1 MPIKIGTYIS
11 SLIDSGRRRIKVLV
25 TGRSDVQNAYESLP
39 FGIDNSP
46 PENIRAIYAETGEK
60 GRNIIL
66 GYINQN
72 QLNSLQEGE
81 TSFYSTSE
89 NGETIQSFMTMRNDG
104 TIEILG
110 TGDFLVR
117 FNELQTGFN
126 QLRSDF
132 NTLINLYN
140 AHVHITTATVGATAV
155 PGVISATVSTG
166 TPSTASIDASK
177 IDEIKTA

>member
-39 FGIDNSP
+39 FGVDGSP
-46 PENIRAIYAETGEK
+46 PENRRAIYAETGEK

-72 QLNSLQEGE
+72 QLSSLQAGE

-89 NGETIQSFMTMRNDG
+89 DGGMIQSFMTLRNDG

-117 FNELQTGFN
+117 FNELETGFN
-126 QLRSDF
+126 QLRSDH
-132 NTLINLYN
+132 NAHVNAYN
-140 AHVHITTATVGATAV
+140 AHIHLTTATVGATAV
-155 PGVISATVSTG
+155 PGVLSATASQSTPSSADISA
-166 TPSTASIDASK
+166 AK
-177 IDEIKTA
+177 IDEIKTP